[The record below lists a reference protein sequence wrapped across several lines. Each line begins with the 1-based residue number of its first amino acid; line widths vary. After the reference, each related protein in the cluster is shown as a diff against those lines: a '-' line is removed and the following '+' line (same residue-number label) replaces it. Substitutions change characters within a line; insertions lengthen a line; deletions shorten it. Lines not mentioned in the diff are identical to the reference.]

1 MVAMMAM
8 GRRFAVSKGVC
19 RMINTSRGRLPVWE
33 FWNNRWLRRG
43 LRAARIG
50 ALSVSI
56 FGVGYSTG
64 ASDVLVDP
72 GEFRR
77 KKAITLLKSI
87 HATDEKGN
95 VRLCDETSEEFQ
107 AVRRVLPRV
116 LKAARTQ
123 VGLLQADLQEAIK
136 QGEASYAQRQELES
150 LLRAGKRLQSWSDD
164 GFLLADVNSPNAF
177 VTPMLPRVIFVHR
190 GLFRMERLSEP
201 TEALLPGKEV
211 FVQYDGWKK
220 AKLVS
225 QDQDQWKAILGE
237 NSDTI
242 TVDKQEVKV
251 LQMRTL
257 VENDEQLAMLLSHE
271 LAHAVHDHGYENL
284 SILTAAYSLELVLLS
299 VLDPSGMLIF
309 LLELAAG
316 AIARYVFVLP
326 LGRCDEMEADSTGL
340 KICALAGYDPRLAT
354 EFLERFA
361 VFEGYTG
368 PTWASTHPATEAR
381 IKALKDAEADAVES
395 FQKWKVGT

>member
-1 MVAMMAM
+1 
-8 GRRFAVSKGVC
+8 
-19 RMINTSRGRLPVWE
+19 
-33 FWNNRWLRRG
+33 
-43 LRAARIG
+43 
-50 ALSVSI
+50 
-56 FGVGYSTG
+56 
-64 ASDVLVDP
+64 VDP